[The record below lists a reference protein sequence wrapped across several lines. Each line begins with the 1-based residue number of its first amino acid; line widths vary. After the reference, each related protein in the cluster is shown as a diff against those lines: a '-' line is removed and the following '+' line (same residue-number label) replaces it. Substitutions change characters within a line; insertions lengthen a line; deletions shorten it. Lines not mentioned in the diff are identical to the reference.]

1 MENIVVMGGGTGT
14 FVVLSG
20 IKDFE
25 DFAITAVVSSADS
38 GGSTGVL
45 RDEFGQL
52 PVGDIRQ
59 CLVALSPQISNG
71 KSHITRELFQYMFDR
86 GNGLK
91 GHSFGNLF
99 LTALTEILGSELLAI
114 QKAAEILNIKGKVLP
129 VTTDDV
135 TLVAKYVDGSIGF
148 GEEMIDSVSYSKDNE
163 NLKIEEL
170 SVQPRSEILS
180 ETKDA
185 ISNSNYLILGPGD
198 LYTSIIAN
206 LVVDGVSEVICDS
219 DIKIIYFVNLF
230 TKHGQTTNYKASDH
244 VSDIEKYLKKKVDY
258 IVINSSEIPRDVIV
272 RYYDEE
278 HVIPVMD
285 DLMDD
290 DRVVRADLVSS
301 TLSSQS
307 DADRVKRSVVRH
319 DSVKVGKIIR
329 SLIS

>member
-71 KSHITRELFQYMFDR
+71 KSHITRELFQYRFDR

-319 DSVKVGKIIR
+319 DSVKVGKVIR